1 MDERRTV
8 LLLPGQGAQRE
19 RMAAGLYGRERV
31 FTDAMD
37 DFFRFFDALD
47 GRGGGRSGERR
58 GRRLSDRPGDRLGG
72 QGEALRATWLRAA
85 PGSAIG
91 EARAAQ
97 PLLFA
102 VGHALGRAVDRW
114 GSGVDVLVG
123 HSAGE
128 LAAACLAGVFTLE
141 EGAGLLAARSRVTA
155 PAGGMLAVAAPA
167 AALAAHARDGVVVG
181 AVNGPRQ
188 TVLSGPSGPLAEAA
202 RRLRAAGVTVRPLR
216 SDHGFHSPSMEPVA
230 NAFTAAFGALE
241 LRAPTRELISCRTA
255 RRLTRDEARRPAFW
269 GDQLSLPVRFWPAL
283 RALLDAHTEGP
294 GLVLLDASCDHSLSA
309 AARRHPAVRSGAV
322 VVAPLLPSHGTGTA
336 ADVAALD
343 AARAVHARAS
353 VSRAAT

>member
-19 RMAAGLYGRERV
+19 RMAAGLYGREPV
-31 FTDAMD
+31 FTGAMD
-37 DFFRFFDALD
+37 DFFRAL
-47 GRGGGRSGERR
+47 GAH
-58 GRRLSDRPGDRLGG
+58 
-72 QGEALRATWLRAA
+72 GEALRAAWLHPA
-85 PGSAIG
+85 PGSPIG
-91 EARAAQ
+91 AARQAQ

-102 VGHALGRAVDRW
+102 VGHALGRTVDGW
-114 GSGVDVLVG
+114 GRGVDVLLG

-128 LAAACLAGVFTLE
+128 LAAACLAGVFTPGE
-141 EGAGLLAARSRVTA
+141 AAALWSARARVPA
-155 PAGGMLAVAAPA
+155 PAGGMLAVAAA
-167 AALAAHARDGVVVG
+167 ADALAAHVRDGVVVG

-188 TVLSGPSGPLAEAA
+188 TVLSGPSGPLAAA
-202 RRLRAAGVTVRPLR
+202 ERRLRALGVTVRPLR

-230 NAFTAAFGALE
+230 DAFTAAFGGLG
-241 LRAPTRELISCRTA
+241 LRAPVRELISCRTA
-255 RRLTRDEARRPAFW
+255 RPVMPDEACDPAFW
-269 GDQLSLPVRFWPAL
+269 GGQLSRPVWFWPAL
-283 RALLDAHTEGP
+283 RALLDAHVEGP

-322 VVAPLLPSHGTGTA
+322 VVAALLPSRGAGTH
-336 ADVAALD
+336 ADAVALE